1 MACDGSN
8 LTIAPNLNDPETLW
22 KSNQLGATGNHLHL
36 NALYDVLNRTYID
49 ALVQTASTYQEHRAC
64 IQMIERVTLGNTPLC
79 ITHDPNLHRN
89 ILTIFI

>member
-8 LTIAPNLNDPETLW
+8 LTIAPNLKMTRKLW

-49 ALVQTASTYQEHRAC
+49 ALVQTASTYQEHRAMHSNDRKGDIGQSYINC
-64 IQMIERVTLGNTPLC
+64 
-79 ITHDPNLHRN
+79 
-89 ILTIFI
+89 